1 MIQSFRLRLLIFI
14 RLRERSIL
22 LALIAGYFRH
32 RLTAGYFAHEQQ
44 QHSWGLQTALRNRS
58 RIKKMGM
65 DRVAEEGAW
74 NCDDL
79 IGVVG
84 SSGGPEPD

>member
-1 MIQSFRLRLLIFI
+1 M
-14 RLRERSIL
+14 
-22 LALIAGYFRH
+22 
-32 RLTAGYFAHEQQ
+32 TAGYLAHEQYKY
-44 QHSWGLQTALRNRS
+44 SWSLQTALRNRS
-58 RIKKMGM
+58 GVQEMGM